1 LECIHPNAQRADKGF
16 PFSLAPAAKKKKA
29 SRSLWTAGLF
39 LLLLSTEAA
48 SIL

>member
-1 LECIHPNAQRADKGF
+1 MLSEPIKAF
-16 PFSLAPAAKKKKA
+16 PPALLRRQKKKKA